1 MKRRLCEK
9 GSFDVTRL
17 KPRSIVIALMLSTL
31 VWTAPAA
38 AQEAPTAEMAAAAKA
53 FLAGLAPRS
62 GDASFAFT
70 DDERFDWHYTPRG
83 RDGMKIGDMIRRQ
96 RDDAKTLMRSTL
108 SARGILK
115 AEAIMALEAIL
126 AEIEGSSL
134 SYRDPEKYFIS
145 VFGTPDAFPWG
156 WRLEG
161 HHLSINVTVA
171 AKGEVSV
178 TPTFLGTN
186 PMRVPSGEH
195 KGKFIQYDEFILAVR
210 LMRSMKPE
218 QKAKAVI
225 GERALGNIVAGPGRG
240 DALDQRE
247 GMPVTELDE
256 SQQLLLL
263 QLIDAYVGNARGEI
277 GAPYMKL
284 IEDGWAETKFAW
296 AGPVSEVEPFY
307 YRIHGPRILIEFDN
321 TQGGGNHV
329 HSLWR
334 DPVNDFGRDDL
345 HRHYKGAPVVHGH
358 RP

>member
-1 MKRRLCEK
+1 MTHR
-9 GSFDVTRL
+9 
-17 KPRSIVIALMLSTL
+17 KPKSILLALMLAATVTTL
-31 VWTAPAA
+31 PAA
-38 AQEAPTAEMAAAAKA
+38 AQQAPTDEMAAAAKA
-53 FLAGLAPRS
+53 FLGGLAPRA
-62 GDASFAFT
+62 GDAAFAFT
-70 DDERFDWHYTPRG
+70 DDERFDWHYTPR
-83 RDGMKIGDMIRRQ
+83 RREGMKIGDMIQRQ
-96 RDDAKTLMRSTL
+96 RNDAKTLMRSTL

-145 VFGTPDAFPWG
+145 VFGTPGAYPWG

-161 HHLSINVTVA
+161 HHLSVNVTVT

-186 PMRVPSGEH
+186 PMRVPSGDH
-195 KGKFIQYDEFILAVR
+195 KGKFIQYDEFVLALR

-218 QKAKAVI
+218 QNDKALI
-225 GERALGNIVAGPGRG
+225 GERALGNIVTGPGRG
-240 DALDQRE
+240 DALDKPE
-247 GMPVTELDE
+247 GLPVRELDA
-256 SQQLLLL
+256 SQRLLLL
-263 QLIDAYVGNARGEI
+263 QLINAYVGIARNEI
-277 GAPYMKL
+277 GTPYMKL
-284 IEDGWAETKFAW
+284 IEDGFGDTRFAW

-334 DPVNDFGRDDL
+334 DPLNDFGRDDL
-345 HRHYKGAPVVHGH
+345 HRHYKDAPVTHGH